1 MAIKKLTIPETRC
14 VIEEIAVIGNLIKRR
29 FMKVGRLVIFS
40 SIIEYLKAI
49 KRIKLRFVRVF
60 GSYKFKF
67 KSYAHQA

>member
-1 MAIKKLTIPETRC
+1 MKVGMAMKKLTIPETRC

-29 FMKVGRLVIFS
+29 FMKVGRLVISS

-60 GSYKFKF
+60 RSNKFKF
-67 KSYAHQA
+67 

>member
-1 MAIKKLTIPETRC
+1 MAMKKLTIPETRC

-29 FMKVGRLVIFS
+29 FMKVGRLVISS

-60 GSYKFKF
+60 RSNKFKF
-67 KSYAHQA
+67 

>member
-1 MAIKKLTIPETRC
+1 MAMKKLTIPETRC

-29 FMKVGRLVIFS
+29 FMKVGRLVISS

-60 GSYKFKF
+60 RSNKFKF
-67 KSYAHQA
+67 ERYSQ